1 MAARSHQEGAENWAK
16 TLLFMCQSLFT
27 LRLAALQVGGD
38 VDKFSKKL
46 KKKKKKKEVMA
57 DGLVVF
63 SLKAQRSLAA
73 TYNYKQPKK
82 WERNQ
87 TPPRRRGQLSN
98 KLRVYSGTCMEFISS
113 NSI

>member
-1 MAARSHQEGAENWAK
+1 
-16 TLLFMCQSLFT
+16 
-27 LRLAALQVGGD
+27 
-38 VDKFSKKL
+38 
-46 KKKKKKKEVMA
+46 MA

-113 NSI
+113 NSIWVWRLNDERIEMNWFKADWRT